1 MTHLPRIPLI
11 PALALT
17 CTLLVTG
24 RVRADEKPLRE
35 LSTDRPDTTESA
47 HTVDAGHFQA
57 ELDVVRYTRAEH
69 QSEYSYLSSN
79 LKLGL
84 ASFWDVQLVVDSL
97 VGVPTPRGHDFG
109 FGDLT
114 LRTKLN
120 LTGNDEGPFA
130 FAVMPW
136 LKFPT
141 SGPRGNRAVDGGLI
155 LAFGVDAPLDFSLTW
170 MVEGDIVKNELGSG
184 RHAELI
190 TSASLGHD
198 LVGDLA
204 AFVELAGTYSREPG
218 AEYAAVIDGGPVFL
232 ATPWLQLD
240 AGVGFGITD
249 AAEDF
254 TSFAGVS
261 FKL

>member
-1 MTHLPRIPLI
+1 MTYRIRPFLVPTLAFI
-11 PALALT
+11 EALG
-17 CTLLVTG
+17 LVS
-24 RVRADEKPLRE
+24 VARAEEKPLRE

-57 ELDVVRYTRAEH
+57 EMDVVRVTRDER
-69 QSEYSYLSSN
+69 QSEINYLSTN

-84 ASFWDVQLVVDSL
+84 TSFWDLQVVVDSL
-97 VGVPTPRGHDFG
+97 VGVPTDHGHDFG

-120 LTGNDEGPFA
+120 FVGNDEGPFV
-130 FAVMPW
+130 FATMPW
-136 LKFPT
+136 LKLPT
-141 SGPRGNRAVDGGLI
+141 SGTRGNGAVDGGLI

-170 MVEGDIVKNELGSG
+170 MAEGDVVKNELGPD
-184 RHAELI
+184 RHAELL

-198 LVGDLA
+198 VVGDLA
-204 AFVELAGTYSREPG
+204 AFVEIAGTYSTEEG
-218 AEYAAVIDGGPVFL
+218 SGYAVVVDGGPVWL
-232 ATPWLQLD
+232 VTPWLQLD
-240 AGVGFGITD
+240 TGVGFGITD